1 MKHLFK
7 RSDNASNHGAATSS
21 AKVTKYFKAAL
32 AIAAVFAPV
41 VVSASTLIAHR
52 GIFHDAND
60 QWNLPE
66 NSFWAVQRAY
76 DFGLAGVELDLRL
89 SKDGQV
95 MVTHDQIANRTTR
108 DDFAGGNY
116 NPIDGANG
124 WAPGAHW
131 INQETADHWQ
141 HTKLKIYGSHG
152 NLVNNT
158 FSNTTM
164 QTLDGMLGQINSE
177 RDDILKSNK
186 FMIILDIQDPNVL
199 SKAAQIVQ
207 KWGNYGA
214 RNSVYLKFFA
224 SKGIFNDYRYNGAT
238 TCYDYARFHNMS
250 GLKIIPQIN
259 DGELFSFSENDD
271 AGIAAFQTWMSV
283 STYLQCW
290 ADAEQQ
296 HWGNGAAHMPIV
308 SASVPAGKEWAT
320 KGAWEAINWARHN
333 GRKTMSIVPN
343 PDASHG
349 SGRSCKYYTWQST
362 DPRAGGFNFSA
373 RQAKQNFVNAVNPD
387 YTIIDIMGNIPQWS
401 SSLSSFEHNMCR

>member
-1 MKHLFK
+1 MKYLFK
-7 RSDNASNHGAATSS
+7 RNDNASNHGAASS
-21 AKVTKYFKAAL
+21 ATKVSKYVKAAL
-32 AIAAVFAPV
+32 AIAAVLAPV

-52 GIFHDAND
+52 GIFHDKD
-60 QWNLPE
+60 DRWNLPE
-66 NSFWAVQRAY
+66 NSFYAVQRAY

-116 NPIDGANG
+116 NPVDGANG

-131 INQETADHWQ
+131 ISSETADHWQ
-141 HTKLKIYGSHG
+141 HTELKIYGNNGKLLNNGFH
-152 NLVNNT
+152 VN
-158 FSNTTM
+158 M
-164 QTLDGMLGQINSE
+164 QTLDGLLRQINSE
-177 RDDILKSNK
+177 RDDILKSNN

-207 KWGNYGA
+207 NWGNSGA

-238 TCYDYARFHNMS
+238 TCYDYARFHNMG

-259 DGELFSFSENDD
+259 DGELTPDENDD

-296 HWGNGAAHMPIV
+296 HYRNGAAHMPIV

-343 PDASHG
+343 PDAARR
-349 SGRSCKYYTWQST
+349 SGGSCKYYTWQST
-362 DPRAGGFNFSA
+362 DPRAGGFNFGA
-373 RQAKQNFVNAVNPD
+373 RKEKENFVNAVNPD

-401 SSLSSFEHNMCR
+401 SSLTSFERDLCQ

>member
-7 RSDNASNHGAATSS
+7 RNDNASNHDAATSS
-21 AKVTKYFKAAL
+21 TKVTKYFKAAL

-41 VVSASTLIAHR
+41 VVSASNLIAHR
-52 GIFHDAND
+52 GIFHDRSDEN
-60 QWNLPE
+60 NLPE

-95 MVTHDQIANRTTR
+95 MVTHDQIANRTTV
-108 DDFAGGNY
+108 DDFGGGKY

-124 WAPGAHW
+124 WHPGAHW
-131 INQETADHWQ
+131 INSETADHWT
-141 HTKLKIYGSHG
+141 HTRLKIYGSHG
-152 NLVNNT
+152 NLVNNS

-177 RDDILKSNK
+177 RDDILKSNN

-199 SKAAQIVQ
+199 TKAAQIVQ

-224 SKGIFNDYRYNGAT
+224 SKGIFNDYRYNGAD
-238 TCYDYARFHNMS
+238 TCYTYERYHNMT

-259 DGELFSFSENDD
+259 DGELFSFSEDDD
-271 AGIAAFQTWMSV
+271 AGIAAFQTKLSV

-290 ADAEQQ
+290 ADARAQ
-296 HWGNGAAHMPIV
+296 HWDAANMPIV
-308 SASVPAGKEWAT
+308 SASVPAGKEWAQ

-343 PDASHG
+343 PDA
-349 SGRSCKYYTWQST
+349 GRNSWGCKYYTWQST
-362 DPRAGGFNFSA
+362 DTRAAGFNFDA
-373 RQAKQNFVNAVNPD
+373 RKSKQDFVNAVNPD
-387 YTIIDIMGNIPQWS
+387 YVIIDIMGDIPHWAS
-401 SSLSSFEHNMCR
+401 DLNSFEHNMCR